1 VVTPTIPI
9 TTTPAP
15 ENIPSLQTIP
25 MITMWTAAPQPGKE
39 LLPIQQQSYPEE
51 EQARVHTRQIDTK
64 LWVAQHHDELARDQ
78 EALDAQLTKLHRHKA
93 ALGTERAATIDFT
106 KAQARARAITTT
118 INHEGT
124 SRPTFAR
131 ASQNVAAATVLLDT
145 LPAPS
150 SDGVDKVYDQ

>member
-1 VVTPTIPI
+1 
-9 TTTPAP
+9 
-15 ENIPSLQTIP
+15 
-25 MITMWTAAPQPGKE
+25 MWTAAPQPGTE

-64 LWVAQHHDELARDQ
+64 LWAAQHHDELAGDQ

-131 ASQNVAAATVLLDT
+131 ALLGRGRQGVPSVEGHPQCSHGAAGGKL
-145 LPAPS
+145 APVM
-150 SDGVDKVYDQ
+150 GQGFRHEPRTF